1 MMARHP
7 KVFGGTAV
15 PVWFTGQEAP
25 VQVQGAGD
33 DPIAGIAVV
42 TIDYPHHE
50 IHEGEMFEVTHYDA
64 ALADDGELIVGS
76 PDPIGAIAHFTFAG
90 QCGGDAILE
99 LIEDATPSDGVA
111 KVVRNMNR
119 NVADGFNATTDPTLA
134 GGTVIAGPVL
144 LPGGTGGQAGGG
156 SLGTRPGLEW
166 NCDPALHYAV
176 RLTNISGQA
185 RPASIIVNFYS

>member
-1 MMARHP
+1 MPRHP
-7 KVFGGTAV
+7 NVFAGTAF
-15 PVWFTGQEAP
+15 PFWFTGQEAP

-76 PDPIGAIAHFTFAG
+76 PDPIGVIAHFSFAG

-99 LIEDATPSDGVA
+99 LIEGATPSGGAA
-111 KVVRNMNR
+111 KQAMNMNR
-119 NVADGFNATTDPTLA
+119 NYADGINTTVGPTLA
-134 GGTVIAGPVL
+134 GGTVVAGPVL
-144 LPGGTGGQAGGG
+144 LPGGRGGQAGGG
-156 SLGTRPGLEW
+156 SLATRPGLEW
-166 NCDPALHYAV
+166 ITDPTEHYAV

-185 RPASIIVNFYS
+185 RPASIAVSFYT